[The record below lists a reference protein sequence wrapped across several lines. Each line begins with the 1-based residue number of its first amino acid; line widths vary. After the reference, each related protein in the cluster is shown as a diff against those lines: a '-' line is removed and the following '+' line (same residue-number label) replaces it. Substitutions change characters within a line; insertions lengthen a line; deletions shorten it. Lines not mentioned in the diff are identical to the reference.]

1 MTRHSRSNRAMR
13 NLRTAGRKVV
23 RFTER
28 AADGLF
34 RWLTTDR
41 SGMGK
46 TLDYM
51 PRLGFLDRVKY
62 VFLKLFIAVVGS
74 VVQVVWIILII
85 FYVIPFLLFGHF

>member
-1 MTRHSRSNRAMR
+1 MTRHR
-13 NLRTAGRKVV
+13 NLRSAGRKVV

-28 AADGLF
+28 AAAGLF
-34 RWLTTDR
+34 RWLTTDH

-51 PRLGFLDRVKY
+51 PQLGFLDRVKY

-74 VVQVVWIILII
+74 IFQVVWVIFII
-85 FYVIPFLLFGHF
+85 FYVIPYFLFGRY